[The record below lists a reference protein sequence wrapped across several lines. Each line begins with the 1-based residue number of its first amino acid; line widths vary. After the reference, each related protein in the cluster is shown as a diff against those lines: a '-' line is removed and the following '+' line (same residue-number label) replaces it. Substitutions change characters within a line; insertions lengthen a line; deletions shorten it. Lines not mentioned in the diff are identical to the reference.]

1 MKFLHPRTID
11 VLVSRSRLVYQV
23 PLYFAEEKIVGK
35 VSQIFELYLPQ
46 YQTTLPFSLSLDE
59 SNLTLALSSVPHK
72 TVLERMN
79 ELGQP
84 TPAKVSKV
92 IVDLE

>member
-11 VLVSRSRLVYQV
+11 VLISRSRCVYQI
-23 PLYFAEEKIVGK
+23 PLDFAEERIVGK
-35 VSQIFELYLPQ
+35 ASQIFELHLPQ

-59 SNLTLALSSVPHK
+59 GMLTLALSSVPHK

-79 ELGQP
+79 EIGQP
-84 TPAKVSKV
+84 TPTKVSKG
-92 IVDLE
+92 ILDLE